1 MAGPSTRR
9 VAAKKLSDYEM
20 DFLVRF
26 NLAPGCKRRRAGES
40 MEDLL
45 DRIKTDAIEILIMTE
60 GSVAATAAVFDQPMS
75 TIQTMIDVSDDLDD
89 ALEKGLQ
96 IARLREQE
104 SRDAALALK
113 DFALK
118 KFREEPRLVTHADNW
133 PIDPE
138 LFYVELKEILPQALE
153 DYGGSVIQ
161 MSMPLSVTISE
172 IEAVIASDTYLQ
184 RKQMI
189 CMTKDDAAAEANFA
203 EKAATGPAAG
213 AYKFLSNRQPDKY
226 ADKQQI
232 EFKNTGFQPP
242 PAGEPKNALFNKKD
256 EEES

>member
-1 MAGPSTRR
+1 MAGPRTRR
-9 VAAKKLSDYEM
+9 ASAKKLSDYEM
-20 DFLVRF
+20 DFLTRY
-26 NLAPGCKRRRAGES
+26 NLAPGCKRRRAGEN

-45 DRIKTDAIEILIMTE
+45 DRIKVEAVEILIMTE
-60 GSVAATAAVFDQPMS
+60 GSIGATAAVFDQPRS

-89 ALEKGLQ
+89 ALEKGLE
-96 IARLREQE
+96 IARIREKE

-118 KFREEPRLVTHADNW
+118 KLKEEPRLVTHDDNW
-133 PIDPE
+133 PEDPE
-138 LFYVELKEILPQALE
+138 LFHEELKKLLPRALE

-161 MSMPLSVTISE
+161 MSMPLSVTTSE
-172 IEAVIASDTYLQ
+172 IEAVIASDTTLQ

-213 AYKFLSNRQPDKY
+213 AFKFLSNRQPDKY
-226 ADKQQI
+226 SDKQQI
-232 EFKNTGFQPP
+232 DVKNVGFQPP
-242 PAGEPKNALFNKKD
+242 PPGPPPNALFPKKD
-256 EEES
+256 EEEQ